1 MIIGLGLD
9 ITELDRIERSLNKFG
24 ERFVEKILTPEEIRL
39 LPRKNP
45 VPYLAARFAAKEA
58 AVKAL
63 GTGFAHGITLH
74 SLEIRKN
81 NNGGPELILLDK
93 ALEHSRKMGVNRIMI
108 SITHGRD
115 SAVAVVI
122 LENQPQPGP

>member
-9 ITELDRIERSLNKFG
+9 ITELDRIERSLKRFG
-24 ERFVEKILTPEEIRL
+24 ERFVSKILTAEEISL
-39 LPRKNP
+39 IPQKNP

-63 GTGFAHGITLH
+63 GTGFADGICLH
-74 SLEIRKN
+74 SIEIRKN
-81 NNGGPELILLDK
+81 ERGAPKLILLDK
-93 ALEHSRKMGVNRIMI
+93 ALERSRELGVNKVMI
-108 SITHGRD
+108 SLTHGRD

-122 LENQPQPGP
+122 LEK